1 MRSLLLIALLL
12 LPGCYIGPS
21 DSVPTPVTPEP
32 TVRDDWKFSESVPSA
47 MKGKG
52 ELASRLSAVMAELS
66 KQIEHDGK
74 QPEPKIL
81 TSTDIAIIFD
91 RIVEYGFT
99 GQGAYTQPVSDAIT
113 RALEQFEPDGESRDL
128 EPKDRAKAVQMFAA
142 LSQALQG
149 VK

>member
-1 MRSLLLIALLL
+1 MRSLLLISVLLL
-12 LPGCYIGPS
+12 GGCYIPPS
-21 DSVPTPVTPEP
+21 KPTPEPSKPEP
-32 TVRDDWKFSESVPSA
+32 TVRDDWKFSESVPAA
-47 MKGKG
+47 MEGKG

-99 GQGAYTQPVSDAIT
+99 GQGAYTQGVSDAVT
-113 RALEQFEPDGESRDL
+113 KALEQFEPDGESRDL
-128 EPKDRAKAVQMFAA
+128 EPKDRAKAVKMFEA